1 MNGTSAYV
9 TIPSAPSLQNSNA
22 ITVEAWVF
30 PEPSLSYVN
39 NNNGWFIVKSD
50 GQSVSSARSYEISW
64 QTNNINGI
72 NGPTGAGVA
81 VQLFLNAAT
90 WAGLGANLP
99 ESNWV
104 HVAFTFNSAS
114 GLLQLFTNGVL
125 SSSTTNDISGTVPLA
140 GQFLRQTTLPLNLGG
155 ERISEGPLFAAG
167 YMDEVR
173 IWNTNRTSIQIEESR
188 FCRLTGTESN
198 LVGYWSFDG
207 TNAID
212 LTGNGNNGTLE
223 GGAVIVPINGP
234 DVVHDGVC
242 GAPYIDPASL
252 SYSAAT
258 GFRQKIL
265 GPSGMT
271 LAVETS
277 TNLAD
282 WSTLFIL
289 PNFTGEF
296 EFDDVDDIGLP
307 QRFYRVVPQ

>member
-1 MNGTSAYV
+1 LVG
-9 TIPSAPSLQNSNA
+9 AP
-22 ITVEAWVF
+22 
-30 PEPSLSYVN
+30 
-39 NNNGWFIVKSD
+39 
-50 GQSVSSARSYEISW
+50 
-64 QTNNINGI
+64 
-72 NGPTGAGVA
+72 
-81 VQLFLNAAT
+81 
-90 WAGLGANLP
+90 LP
-99 ESNWV
+99 YSNWV
-104 HVAFTFNSAS
+104 HVAATFNSAS
-114 GLLQLFTNGVL
+114 GLFQLYTNGVL
-125 SSSTTNDISGTVPLA
+125 ASSTNNATGTGGPLA
-140 GQFLRQTTLPLNLGG
+140 GQFLRQTTLPLKLGG
-155 ERISEGPLFAAG
+155 ETLIEGPVFAAG
-167 YMDEVR
+167 YLDEVR

-198 LVGYWSFDG
+198 LTAYWNFDA

-212 LTGNGNNGTLE
+212 LTGNGNNGTLD
-223 GGAVIVPINGP
+223 GGAVIVPINGQ

-252 SYSAAT
+252 SYSAVT

-296 EFDDVDDIGLP
+296 DFDDVDDIGLP
-307 QRFYRVVPQ
+307 LRFYRAGRSFEEEFANRAPSQTLDQIMKGPVLHSALTAAIPFAAGQKLPDIRGPDPTGGNAHGPHEGGFAPQ